1 MLLLRERQRGFFST
15 PNRPSAF
22 CLPSRVSITRLKTR
36 GRGRVAASVSVRN
49 AGDAS
54 AAAPLVVMERQL

>member
-1 MLLLRERQRGFFST
+1 MLLLKTVLFPT

-22 CLPSRVSITRLKTR
+22 CLPSKVSITRSKTR
-36 GRGRVAASVSVRN
+36 GRGRAAASVS